1 MHVDKGEERATDG
14 TPGLPTGRGAEHRPA
29 KWGKSDLEPK
39 GGRWGR
45 AVRGA
50 GAGRGDCDG
59 LGGPIPGA
67 WSARR
72 VHSPRRLAEASSPD
86 SEVLRPQRLAVNVSP
101 LPRSPPQIC
110 TFL

>member
-14 TPGLPTGRGAEHRPA
+14 APGLPTGRGAEHRPA

-59 LGGPIPGA
+59 LGGPIPGGLERSESTQPPA
-67 WSARR
+67 ACRGFIT
-72 VHSPRRLAEASSPD
+72 RL
-86 SEVLRPQRLAVNVSP
+86 
-101 LPRSPPQIC
+101 
-110 TFL
+110 